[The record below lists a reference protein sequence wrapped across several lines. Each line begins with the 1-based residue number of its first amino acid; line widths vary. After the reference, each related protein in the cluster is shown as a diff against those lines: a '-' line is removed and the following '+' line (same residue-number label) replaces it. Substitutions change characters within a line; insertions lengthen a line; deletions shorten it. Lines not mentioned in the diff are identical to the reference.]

1 MTFSEDF
8 VRAYLRRL
16 GVDSAGPADLTLL
29 RELHAAHL
37 RRIPFENISIHLG
50 EPLSLEPAELTDKIL
65 VRGRGGFCYELN
77 GLFALLLSELDYR
90 VSLLGA
96 RVWDGQTFGPPLD
109 HLVLA
114 VGMADADERWAV
126 DVGFGDHSVYPLPWK
141 DSVDHDD
148 PDGVFRFERADD
160 GDWDL
165 YRNAAVQ
172 YRIEQH
178 PRVLSEFDAMCWYHQ
193 TSPNSPFTRSTVCSR
208 RTDEGRVTLSGR
220 RLITTTADGKH
231 EEEIAEDDLLLATY
245 TTVFGIELERLPSAP
260 LPNPNPPW

>member
-1 MTFSEDF
+1 MGRVLLRVERALRPIAQRTRLSRLLARRTGLGRAD
-8 VRAYLRRL
+8 VRA
-16 GVDSAGPADLTLL
+16 SAGPPRT
-29 RELHAAHL
+29 
-37 RRIPFENISIHLG
+37 
-50 EPLSLEPAELTDKIL
+50 
-65 VRGRGGFCYELN
+65 
-77 GLFALLLSELDYR
+77 
-90 VSLLGA
+90 
-96 RVWDGQTFGPPLD
+96 
-109 HLVLA
+109 
-114 VGMADADERWAV
+114 
-126 DVGFGDHSVYPLPWK
+126 LPWK

-231 EEEIAEDDLLLATY
+231 KEEIAEDDLLLATY
-245 TTVFGIELERLPSAP
+245 TTVFGIELERLPSPP